1 MEDGDHLIMGV
12 LGLDQCPDHVPLLV
26 SFQDPED
33 TAQDP
38 ILLFPDVVV
47 TILFPQEGML
57 NTLGHQEIIH
67 QSEMVTTFAAHTL
80 QVMMMLLTKII
91 IQAMDISRN
100 LRMSLM
106 KHEIVGGRLL
116 PDEFQ
121 DHCLGPDLDLLM
133 CHPGTADNKNAS
145 RAVLAFG
152 TFIACVLCA
161 RSQKFSILFNHKCS
175 TFNF

>member
-12 LGLDQCPDHVPLLV
+12 LGLDQCPDHVPPLV

-47 TILFPQEGML
+47 TILFPQEDML

-145 RAVLAFG
+145 RAVLA
-152 TFIACVLCA
+152 
-161 RSQKFSILFNHKCS
+161 
-175 TFNF
+175 